1 MSKPSKQEMIAYLC
15 NIYESLYPF
24 CKEQQLPT
32 ELINKIV
39 YSPEEVRTLVLTQR
53 KRQSKKV
60 SNETND
66 QEYENPFHIYS
77 KDDVQKILSSNQPL
91 SKKDLSFMYEVVYGV
106 PYHGKG
112 TKQDLLQKIQ
122 DFFVSQSR
130 IMDLVKNLH

>member
-15 NIYESLYPF
+15 NIYESMYPF
-24 CKEQQLPT
+24 CKEQQLPP

-39 YSPEEVRTLVLTQR
+39 YSPEEVRTLVLPQR

-130 IMDLVKNLH
+130 TMDLVKNLH

>member
-1 MSKPSKQEMIAYLC
+1 MSDISKQDMIKYLC
-15 NIYESLYPF
+15 DIYTELYPLY
-24 CKEQQLPT
+24 KEQHLPP
-32 ELINKIV
+32 ELINKMV
-39 YSPEEVRTLVLTQR
+39 YSPEEVRTLVLPQR

-130 IMDLVKNLH
+130 TMDLVKNLH

>member
-24 CKEQQLPT
+24 CKEQQLPQ

-60 SNETND
+60 SDETND

-130 IMDLVKNLH
+130 TMDLVKNLH